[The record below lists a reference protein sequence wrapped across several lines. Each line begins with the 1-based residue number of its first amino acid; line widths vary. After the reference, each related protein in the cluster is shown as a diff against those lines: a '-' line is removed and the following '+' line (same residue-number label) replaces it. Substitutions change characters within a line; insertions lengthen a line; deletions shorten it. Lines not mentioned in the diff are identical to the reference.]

1 MLSQLHGEMGA
12 SRDPGMLNVMQNI
25 LGQVSS
31 VLTGEITGRP
41 SEGGQTVAQF
51 LRNLPG
57 KKFIFKV
64 I

>member
-1 MLSQLHGEMGA
+1 MLSQLNGEMGA

-57 KKFIFKV
+57 
-64 I
+64 